1 MSTDSQLH
9 LSLFKLQLM
18 KDKLA
23 ECWKLPN
30 EELIPIVAEY
40 AQVESHEA
48 EAFVIQWKHNHPNG
62 ALPVVRHPKARKEE
76 GEEETFEERLVAEV
90 KPARTVTKKEPG
102 AGSIIDQI
110 LTLHKAGKSRAEIVA
125 AGFNK
130 STVARQVGEYEK
142 KNKK

>member
-1 MSTDSQLH
+1 MITVGLFEMQL
-9 LSLFKLQLM
+9 L
-18 KDKLA
+18 KDKIA
-23 ECWKLPN
+23 EEWKLPN
-30 EELIPIVAEY
+30 EKLIPLLMEFSTIQEKEFV
-40 AQVESHEA
+40 
-48 EAFVIQWKHNHPNG
+48 EAFVVSWKHNHPNG
-62 ALPVVRHPKARKEE
+62 KVPQGKRADRIIEE
-76 GEEETFEERLVAEV
+76 GDTFEVRSEKEFAGIAKSNKSVR
-90 KPARTVTKKEPG
+90 EPG